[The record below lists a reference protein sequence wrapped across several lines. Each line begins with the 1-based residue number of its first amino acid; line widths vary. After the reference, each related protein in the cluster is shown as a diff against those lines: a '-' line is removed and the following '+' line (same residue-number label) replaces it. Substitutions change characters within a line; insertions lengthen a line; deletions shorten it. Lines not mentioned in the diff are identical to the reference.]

1 MERRTGEE
9 LEVKLRIKAVKSHRP
24 CVECIFHNSAAC
36 EELNGLGNCDAD
48 ARTDGKH
55 IHFEIVSP
63 YSL

>member
-1 MERRTGEE
+1 MERKIGDEF
-9 LEVKLRIKAVKSHRP
+9 EVKLHVRVVKSDRP

-55 IHFEIVSP
+55 IHFEIVTN
-63 YSL
+63 YDV

>member
-1 MERRTGEE
+1 MERKISDEF
-9 LEVKLRIKAVKSHRP
+9 EVKLRVRVVKSYRP

-63 YSL
+63 YGL